1 MRYDYQPINLEL
13 VTLHIV
19 ISKILQEVLNIKAA
33 NCILKDLCNYNRQKR
48 PRDIQNFFILL
59 EVYGHSFAVN
69 YFEPTVTPL
78 TS

>member
-19 ISKILQEVLNIKAA
+19 ISKILQEVFNMKAA
-33 NCILKDLCNYNRQKR
+33 NVILRDLCNYNHQKR

-59 EVYGHSFAVN
+59 EVYGQSYAVN
-69 YFEPTVTPL
+69 YFEPSVTPL
-78 TS
+78 ST